1 MNDNDS
7 SMDAPQ
13 HNSNGSTSARHRSS
27 AHRQATRA
35 ESLRSMPP
43 ASGIGVHTD
52 PTKPARQVDQALTTK
67 RMVTLGMLFPLFIM
81 VMMPLVMTGMT
92 HHLSPH
98 DMKVAVIG
106 SGDRVEQAEKDLDKQ
121 TANSFD
127 VSRVDSVN
135 QAKDDIKDHSL
146 RAAYNPATG
155 DMYFAGA
162 NGSQVK
168 SAVTNLF
175 SSTAQES
182 QTTLSTHDV
191 APAASEDN
199 LANIA
204 VYLALGAV
212 LGGFMAG
219 MILGLIPVSK
229 WLRVI
234 LALVMP
240 AIVAFG
246 EVLYG
251 WGMFGIFDSSAL
263 APWFM
268 FYLLG
273 LSCLAVTA
281 GGMLLIG
288 PAMMPISMLLM
299 PFLGM
304 SASGINGPLD
314 MINGFYGGVNPW
326 LFSAQGIEAVRD
338 AIYFPEAA
346 LTQPVWVMIAW
357 TVGGVLLA
365 ALGTMRQKR
374 RHLFAQMNDVQE
386 ATSLIPAVAV
396 AP

>member
-1 MNDNDS
+1 MTENRS
-7 SMDAPQ
+7 SSETPQ
-13 HNSNGSTSARHRSS
+13 QEESGSTSARHRSS
-27 AHRQATRA
+27 THRKATRKETLMA
-35 ESLRSMPP
+35 APP
-43 ASGIGVHTD
+43 ASGIGVHAD
-52 PTKPARQVDQALTTK
+52 PTKPPRKVNQALTTK
-67 RMVTLGMLFPLFIM
+67 RMVTIGMLFPLFIM

-92 HHLSPH
+92 HHLTPH
-98 DMKVAVIG
+98 HMKVAVIG
-106 SGDRVEQAEKDLDKQ
+106 SEEQMKQTAEDLDKQ
-121 TANSFD
+121 TAGSFD

-135 QAKDDIKDHSL
+135 QAENDIRDHTL
-146 RAAYNPATG
+146 RAAYNPASG

-162 NGSQVK
+162 NGPQVK

-175 SSTAQES
+175 SSTAQQS
-182 QTTLSTHDV
+182 KTSLTSHDIQ
-191 APAASEDN
+191 PASSDDN

-219 MILGLIPVSK
+219 MILGMVPVSTT
-229 WLRVI
+229 LRLI
-234 LALVMP
+234 LGLVMP

-246 EVLYG
+246 EIFYG
-251 WGMFGIFDSSAL
+251 WGMFGIFDSSAV

-273 LSCLAVTA
+273 LSCLAVTS
-281 GGMLLIG
+281 GGMLVIG
-288 PAMMPISMLLM
+288 PAMMPLSMLLM

-338 AIYFPEAA
+338 AAYFPDVSLA
-346 LTQPVWVMIAW
+346 QPVWVMIAW
-357 TVGGVLLA
+357 TVGGILLA
-365 ALGTMRQKR
+365 VLGTLRQKR
-374 RHLFAQMNDVQE
+374 RHLFAQMNEVQE